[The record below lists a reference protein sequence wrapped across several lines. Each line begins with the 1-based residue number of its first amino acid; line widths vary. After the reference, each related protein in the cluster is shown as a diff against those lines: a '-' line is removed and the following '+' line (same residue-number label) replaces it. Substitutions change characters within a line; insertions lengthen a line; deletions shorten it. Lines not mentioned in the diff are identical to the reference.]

1 MTRALKKKT
10 KNGKLQNSLKML
22 YERNK
27 ERKNGINESYIGK
40 KKQKQAVREREAEE
54 TGGNILKADNEKSL
68 KRTEEK
74 RGDFVDIY
82 VACMIKILTS

>member
-1 MTRALKKKT
+1 MTRALKKKP

-27 ERKNGINESYIGK
+27 DRKNGNSEGYIG

-54 TGGNILKADNEKSL
+54 AGGNVFKADSKKSL
-68 KRTEEK
+68 KGTEEK
-74 RGDFVDIY
+74 RGDWSKF
-82 VACMIKILTS
+82 K